1 MANEHFSRVLEA
13 KEVFGGD
20 EEHPAVSYLYNT
32 AREFYVGG
40 KVEAINRLQHYDF
53 VDLRCKTPSR
63 TWPGARL
70 RLLTRAARQTPPPRS
85 GYTST
90 SLAGP
95 RSWPSRPETPCTAL
109 TES

>member
-1 MANEHFSRVLEA
+1 MPNQNSSRVLEA

-20 EEHPAVSYLYNT
+20 EEHPAVAYLYNT

-53 VDLRCKTPSR
+53 VDLRCKNLSLPQ
-63 TWPGARL
+63 PGALL

-95 RSWPSRPETPCTAL
+95 RSWPSRRETPCTAP